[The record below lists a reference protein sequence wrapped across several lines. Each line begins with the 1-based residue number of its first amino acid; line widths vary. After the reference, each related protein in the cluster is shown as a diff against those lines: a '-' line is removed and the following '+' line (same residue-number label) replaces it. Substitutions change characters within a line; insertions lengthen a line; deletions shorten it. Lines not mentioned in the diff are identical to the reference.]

1 MSDPPYDD
9 DTEIDH
15 EEAESDTGASSAIAA
30 AVTAADPP
38 KRPSAK
44 KREAVLPSVLPS
56 GNNANVFGL
65 AYHPLTEAAFGH
77 VVPCNFGKD
86 ANFGNSDYFM

>member
-30 AVTAADPP
+30 AVTADPP

-44 KREAVLPSVLPS
+44 KREEVLPSR
-56 GNNANVFGL
+56 NNANVFGL

-86 ANFGNSDYFM
+86 ATFSNSDYFM